1 MGYVDTNPKR
11 ECQGHPDGP
20 EMGVTFYC
28 DGTCR
33 RQFREVLFNFGL
45 GEGENV
51 YRGLT
56 DDSTWNG
63 WLVIWVDRM
72 QLDRLIADAV
82 ERGYYV
88 EADDFRALTDDPSTP
103 GIYCLENMTP
113 VEVKVV

>member
-1 MGYVDTNPKR
+1 MGYVPTR
-11 ECQGHPDGP
+11 EKP
-20 EMGVTFYC
+20 
-28 DGTCR
+28 
-33 RQFREVLFNFGL
+33 FREVLFNFGL
-45 GEGENV
+45 GEGEKI

-82 ERGYYV
+82 DRGYYA
-88 EADDFRALTDDPSTP
+88 EADEFRSLTDDPSTP
-103 GIYCLENMTP
+103 GLFCMDGYTP